1 MRIFGSWQLS
11 CPEPSPIAVHTM
23 QKTLLA
29 YAAVTLVMVAI
40 DLVWLGLIAKPL
52 YQQGIGHLMAAEPK
66 LWAGAVFYLL
76 YPVGLMVFAVL
87 PGASLGWSD
96 TALKAALFG
105 FFAYATYDLTNL
117 ATLKNWPLS
126 LALIDMAWGTAVSAV
141 AALAGRWAYQAA

>member
-1 MRIFGSWQLS
+1 VKYLGLNN
-11 CPEPSPIAVHTM
+11 AAYTM

-29 YAAVTLVMVAI
+29 YVATSFVMVVI

-66 LWAGAVFYLL
+66 LTAGALFYLL
-76 YPVGLMVFAVL
+76 YPVGLMVFAVI
-87 PGASLGWSD
+87 PGSSLAWGD

-117 ATLKNWPLS
+117 ATLKNWPIS